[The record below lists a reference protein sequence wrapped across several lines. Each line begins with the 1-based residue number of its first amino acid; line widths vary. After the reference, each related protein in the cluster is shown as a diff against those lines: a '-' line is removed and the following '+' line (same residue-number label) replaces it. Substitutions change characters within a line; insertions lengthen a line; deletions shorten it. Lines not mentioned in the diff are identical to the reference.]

1 VSLDPD
7 NSRRALAYVKGAVSG
22 PPLDPDL
29 NVTVHFHPDRL
40 VAGVPLLRHLLSD
53 GVYRSQFETGTSNG
67 GLTAY
72 PGGDRWQWEHR
83 MFAGAYDEAAP
94 AQRPTYGSLNY
105 RRHPAGGSVRFG
117 SAHLRLAGHV
127 LPRTTFC
134 YPDSSTWPT
143 NFGTAE
149 HMPLLDLA
157 AADRVDVLDDHIEAH
172 VHGRLRLSQDV
183 DAVVLDP
190 SYRNTE
196 IEEAAC
202 GLPFR
207 VEWHHGFALPAEDLV
222 KHRDFRGAQVVRA
235 GLAIAQDGWLNPR
248 VIGDAARAGRFD
260 PQILKQV
267 WHCVARFGHPWPPRF
282 PA

>member
-1 VSLDPD
+1 VSLDPG

-134 YPDSSTWPT
+134 YPDSAFEPKL
-143 NFGTAE
+143 FGDTALVRNWGRIGARGQNKIE
-149 HMPLLDLA
+149 LFEDA
-157 AADRVDVLDDHIEAH
+157 AEA
-172 VHGRLRLSQDV
+172 R
-183 DAVVLDP
+183 DAMT
-190 SYRNTE
+190 R
-196 IEEAAC
+196 
-202 GLPFR
+202 
-207 VEWHHGFALPAEDLV
+207 
-222 KHRDFRGAQVVRA
+222 
-235 GLAIAQDGWLNPR
+235 LAIR
-248 VIGDAARAGRFD
+248 KARRGY
-260 PQILKQV
+260 QIAKSR
-267 WHCVARFGHPWPPRF
+267 A
-282 PA
+282 